1 MISSLLLIA
10 GWHNGNFL
18 QHHYGVNILP
28 HDYCSKKREKILTIS
43 NSEFCAGF
51 PDSQNGQKANGLLD
65 AGAACK
71 ALIRIIPYIY
81 DYIKIL
87 R

>member
-1 MISSLLLIA
+1 MS
-10 GWHNGNFL
+10 
-18 QHHYGVNILP
+18 
-28 HDYCSKKREKILTIS
+28 IS

-81 DYIKIL
+81 DYIKVL